1 MMNGKYQTIK
11 LINNIIKNTYTYNGD
26 DMKKLIISILIP
38 LGLGFLTSLFIN
50 TNLYMNIAKPLLS
63 PPKIVFPIVWTILYI
78 LLGVSNYLINKE
90 SKKEIPNLIYYIGLA
105 INLIWPFI
113 FFNLKEYL
121 LALIWL
127 IILIIFVILMLIEYY
142 KINKKAFYLQIPY
155 IIWLLFA
162 LYLNYEVFILNK

>member
-1 MMNGKYQTIK
+1 
-11 LINNIIKNTYTYNGD
+11 
-26 DMKKLIISILIP
+26 MKKLIISILIP

-50 TNLYMNIAKPLLS
+50 TNLYMNITKPLLS

-78 LLGVSNYLINKE
+78 LLGISNYIINKE